1 MRVVNVEGVDIG
13 VDPAARRITIPGGDD
28 GHHHPAHPVN
38 AVAFLAAGMWLRHL
52 QRVVRREE
60 RAELGEEDARG
71 EDADGLRDLAR
82 AVAVANANA
91 NANARA
97 PHDAEDDARDDP
109 ADAEGVATTA
119 TRDALESHPLADPT
133 DDPSRGASTTTTSTT
148 TATTT
153 STITTTTPDATAP
166 VAGGGRVC
174 RFCFVGDDDDDDD
187 GGGGGGDGDVLVSP
201 CRCTGTQEWVHVG
214 CLRQWQRVS
223 MRSSG
228 AREKRCRVCHAT
240 FKLPRPPM
248 REALAQWFSSR
259 ATDRLSQY
267 KRVWWQMLSNSVLA
281 QEGTPHLSSANQL
294 LRLVIASEL
303 RIWGGREVRGGN
315 RALRTLRRVAR
326 DCTNFH
332 SIVLVAWLL
341 SLGALSAGD
350 ALNHPGGPLDVIDQE
365 LRARQG
371 AGAGRGG
378 RGERGFGWRG
388 KLFGAAKL
396 VVGKPLGF
404 ALRLV
409 VPSAGAFMRLA
420 EPVHGVITW
429 VERYPQYRVV

>member
-1 MRVVNVEGVDIG
+1 
-13 VDPAARRITIPGGDD
+13 
-28 GHHHPAHPVN
+28 
-38 AVAFLAAGMWLRHL
+38 
-52 QRVVRREE
+52 
-60 RAELGEEDARG
+60 
-71 EDADGLRDLAR
+71 
-82 AVAVANANA
+82 
-91 NANARA
+91 
-97 PHDAEDDARDDP
+97 
-109 ADAEGVATTA
+109 
-119 TRDALESHPLADPT
+119 
-133 DDPSRGASTTTTSTT
+133 
-148 TATTT
+148 
-153 STITTTTPDATAP
+153 
-166 VAGGGRVC
+166 
-174 RFCFVGDDDDDDD
+174 
-187 GGGGGGDGDVLVSP
+187 
-201 CRCTGTQEWVHVG
+201 
-214 CLRQWQRVS
+214 
-223 MRSSG
+223 
-228 AREKRCRVCHAT
+228 
-240 FKLPRPPM
+240 
-248 REALAQWFSSR
+248 
-259 ATDRLSQY
+259 
-267 KRVWWQMLSNSVLA
+267 MLSNSVLA

-341 SLGALSAGD
+341 SLGALSAGGR
-350 ALNHPGGPLDVIDQE
+350 AEPPG
-365 LRARQG
+365 RAAGRDRPG
-371 AGAGRGG
+371 AARATRGGEPGRGG